1 MAQRSR
7 FSDSL
12 AEGLLDWGLDGYVY
26 VPSSHI
32 APVIERLQEAEVPA
46 YLANREEEGVGIA
59 GGMAL
64 FGRRVALL
72 MQDNGF
78 GNALTALTTFT
89 AAYHIALP
97 VVANTRGGLG
107 EYNSMIH
114 TFSDRVPQMLRAAG
128 LKVEEL
134 SPADPPEIWHAT
146 GKAAGELCTTTH
158 RPVVLLAD
166 VMHPGTEL

>member
-1 MAQRSR
+1 MARRSK

-12 AEGLLDWGLDGYVY
+12 AEGLLDWGLDGFVY

-78 GNALTALTTFT
+78 GNALTALMTFA
-89 AAYHIALP
+89 AAYHISLP

-114 TFSDRVPQMLRAAG
+114 TFSGRVPQMLREAG
-128 LKVEEL
+128 LRVEEL
-134 SPADPPEIWHAT
+134 SPADPPAIWHAT
-146 GKAAGELCTTTH
+146 GKAAGELSTTTH
-158 RPVVLLAD
+158 RPIVVLAD